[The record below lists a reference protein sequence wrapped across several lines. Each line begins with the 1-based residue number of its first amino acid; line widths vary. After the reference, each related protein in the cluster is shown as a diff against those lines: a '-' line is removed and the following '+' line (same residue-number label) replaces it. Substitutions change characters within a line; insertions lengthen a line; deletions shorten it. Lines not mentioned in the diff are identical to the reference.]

1 MMSIILQI
9 LLNGVVIGGLYALT
23 AIGLTTILG
32 VMRITFLAHGAFYML
47 GAIFTYKLVTGLG
60 LNFFPAALLAAGGIY
75 VLGVL
80 VEKFTIRPMR
90 HDELKVMILTLSLA
104 FIAEEVAKILWG
116 PQYKNMPPYL
126 MGNISLGGIGLEK
139 QRLLAFV
146 VAVVLVTAFLVFLK
160 KTRMGKAI
168 RMVAQDERA
177 AMLLGINVDRIHAVT
192 FGIGVALA
200 ASAAILL
207 SPIYLIYP
215 SMGWTPL
222 MRSFAIVILGGMG
235 SIEGTIAAGVIFGII
250 EMLTGYFLSPTLVT
264 INIFLVLIL
273 VILFKPAGL
282 FGTRVRQS

>member
-1 MMSIILQI
+1 MIGVILQI
-9 LLNGVVIGGLYALT
+9 LLNGVVIGGLYALA

-47 GAIFTYKLVTGLG
+47 GALFAYKLVTGLG
-60 LNFFPAALLAAGGIY
+60 LSFFPAAILAAGGIFL
-75 VLGVL
+75 LGVV
-80 VEKFTIRPMR
+80 VERYTIRLMR
-90 HDELKVMILTLSLA
+90 HDELRVMILTLSLA
-104 FIAEEVAKILWG
+104 FIAEEVVKLLWG

-139 QRLLAFV
+139 QRLMAFFV
-146 VAVVLVTAFLVFLK
+146 SVVLVIAFLLFLK

-168 RMVAQDERA
+168 RMVAQDSRA

-192 FGIGVALA
+192 FGLGVAMA

-207 SPIYLIYP
+207 SPIYLVYP

-235 SIEGTIAAGVIFGII
+235 SIGGTIAAGIIFGII

-282 FGTRVRQS
+282 FGAKVRQS